1 MKKKFKVFGPTG
13 TRVVCIEA
21 DNEADAVKIACK
33 QEHGLGVVDGDVL
46 TVQAEAPTLRYRVN
60 MTVTG
65 VSMVRGAGDFQ
76 NENVELTTDKI
87 PPHERPTQ

>member
-1 MKKKFKVFGPTG
+1 MKKKFKVWGPHG
-13 TRVVCIEA
+13 SKMVSLFA

-33 QEHGLGVVDGDVL
+33 QEHGLDIVDGDVL
-46 TVQAEAPTLRYRVN
+46 TVQAEAPSLRYRVDL
-60 MTVTG
+60 TVTG